1 MGRFVGV
8 RWREKFFMVAMQEPG
23 PDMSLFGSHRQLV
36 CSAPSFGVL
45 GGPMAARSPLLESLV
60 LHKQIHRC
68 LAGLIGLIA
77 SSISLLPCFEKER
90 TPVEIF
96 VDMTGWHSVP
106 WRESF
111 FSSAKPLYCC
121 SEHGNAV
128 RTSSKPHH
136 LTTFFAGQQGMD
148 PSARNEDDRCLRT
161 CSSLWTLSGSDEPIS
176 SRLRSGQTRPLDSLY
191 AEPIS

>member
-121 SEHGNAV
+121 
-128 RTSSKPHH
+128 R
-136 LTTFFAGQQGMD
+136 QQGMD